1 MDKKENGA
9 ENSQQIQTDAIK
21 ILIEAVRR
29 GQQKGCY
36 SLEQA
41 AQIWLNGCL
50 PFLKNDDS
58 EQSLENETKKQEIQS
73 KGIKILI
80 EYIRLAQNSG
90 NGCYTLDETP
100 IILNACSVFIQKNNE
115 EVSEEPKEQPKDGQ
129 QNNV

>member
-1 MDKKENGA
+1 MGNMDKKENSV
-9 ENSQQIQTDAIK
+9 ENSQQQQTDAIK

-50 PFLKNDDS
+50 PFLKNDDT
-58 EQSLENETKKQEIQS
+58 EKETETSRQEMQS

-80 EYIRLAQNSG
+80 DYVRHAQNSG

-100 IILNACSVFIQKNNE
+100 IILNACSIFIQK
-115 EVSEEPKEQPKDGQ
+115 
-129 QNNV
+129 

>member
-1 MDKKENGA
+1 MDKKENSE
-9 ENSQQIQTDAIK
+9 ENSQQAQTEAIK

-41 AQIWLNGCL
+41 AQIWINGCM

-58 EQSLENETKKQEIQS
+58 DQTSENETKKQEMQS

-100 IILNACSVFIQKNNE
+100 IILNACSMFIQKNNE
-115 EVSEEPKEQPKDGQ
+115 AESTEEAEPKEEQ
-129 QNNV
+129 QNKV

>member
-1 MDKKENGA
+1 MDKKENTP
-9 ENSQQIQTDAIK
+9 ENTQQIQTDAIK

-41 AQIWLNGCL
+41 SQIWLNGCL
-50 PFLKNDDS
+50 PFLKNNDS
-58 EQSLENETKKQEIQS
+58 EQDAENETKKQEMQS

-80 EYIRLAQNSG
+80 EYIKLAQNSG

-115 EVSEEPKEQPKDGQ
+115 EENKEEK
-129 QNNV
+129 

>member
-1 MDKKENGA
+1 MDKKENSE
-9 ENSQQIQTDAIK
+9 ENSQQAQTEAIK

-41 AQIWLNGCL
+41 AQIWINGCM
-50 PFLKNDDS
+50 PFFKNDDS
-58 EQSLENETKKQEIQS
+58 DQTSENETKKQEMQS

-100 IILNACSVFIQKNNE
+100 IILNACSMFIQKNNE
-115 EVSEEPKEQPKDGQ
+115 AESTEEAEPKEEQ
-129 QNNV
+129 QNKV

>member
-1 MDKKENGA
+1 MDKKENSE
-9 ENSQQIQTDAIK
+9 ENSQQAQTEAIK
-21 ILIEAVRR
+21 ILIEAARR

-41 AQIWLNGCL
+41 AQIWINGCM

-58 EQSLENETKKQEIQS
+58 DQTSENETKKQEMQS

-100 IILNACSVFIQKNNE
+100 IILNACSMFIQKNNE
-115 EVSEEPKEQPKDGQ
+115 AESTEEAEPKEEQ
-129 QNNV
+129 QNKV